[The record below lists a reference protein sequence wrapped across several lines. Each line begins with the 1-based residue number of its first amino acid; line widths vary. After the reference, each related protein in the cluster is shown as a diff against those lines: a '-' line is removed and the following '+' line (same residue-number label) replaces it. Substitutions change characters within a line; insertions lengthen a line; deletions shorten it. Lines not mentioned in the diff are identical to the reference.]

1 MDSKFQ
7 VTPNAK
13 TKDPMLEATKI
24 PEHQSMVLKKELLI
38 MILLE
43 ILKAGVKDSMLLEMK
58 LLAFELETALA
69 LVLSDFELESMM
81 VVTRCSEN
89 QILQKV

>member
-7 VTPNAK
+7 VTPKAEM
-13 TKDPMLEATKI
+13 KDPMLSATKI
-24 PEHQSMVLKKELLI
+24 PEHQSMELKKELQI

-43 ILKAGVKDSMLLEMK
+43 ILQAGVKDLMLLEMK
-58 LLAFELETALA
+58 YLVFELEPTLA
-69 LVLSDFELESMM
+69 LVLSDFELEPAME
-81 VVTRCSEN
+81 VTMCSVN